1 MLSDPF
7 NNTLRELLAPKG
19 VAKWPFDPS
28 SGLLIPQGGLLKNL
42 GAPEIQNE
50 LPIWGAI
57 LDPGGFGFKPHPT
70 EAKYFWESELRGR
83 TRQLPVEHF
92 RTPSSKPTVG
102 SV

>member
-42 GAPEIQNE
+42 GAPEIQN
-50 LPIWGAI
+50 LAR
-57 LDPGGFGFKPHPT
+57 FGFKRHPT
-70 EAKYFWESELRGR
+70 QAKLIPKFEN
-83 TRQLPVEHF
+83 
-92 RTPSSKPTVG
+92 PTLG
-102 SV
+102 GGLG

>member
-28 SGLLIPQGGLLKNL
+28 SGLLIHQGG
-42 GAPEIQNE
+42 IQN
-50 LPIWGAI
+50 LAR
-57 LDPGGFGFKPHPT
+57 FGFKLHPT
-70 EAKYFWESELRGR
+70 EAKSIPKFENPGFGEDPGPR
-83 TRQLPVEHF
+83 VEHF